1 MSEKK
6 KFTLYAGSVALCVC
20 TAVLL
25 HYVSVAD
32 PYLESACR
40 LLRPFIYIG
49 LYVVWAISF
58 RKRIIQKEIRRCLTA
73 IAAMMIFWM
82 FIRMCKFE
90 ISDEMPTAWRYA
102 WYFYYIPMLLIP
114 TVSLYLA
121 FYIRQPEGYKLPKR
135 RWLLFLPALF
145 LIGIVLTNDMHQL
158 VFTFPKGRLGEV
170 SSYKTGVYGYGRGY
184 YIVIAWELG
193 CALAALL
200 IILLRCRKIKNK
212 KMGWLPFAAY
222 GVAAAYS
229 IAYYLD
235 LPFWKIVSKDM
246 TATLCLL
253 FALIIESCIQCG
265 LIPSNTGYAQL
276 FAASTISAQ
285 ITDQSGKC
293 IYQSQDS
300 ECIAPEIV
308 RQVVQC
314 PIMLENG
321 IRLSGKPILGGY
333 VLWKENLSELQEIVR
348 ELEDRKEELKDANL
362 IEEENLRTKRE
373 VEKLSV
379 KNQLYDKIQ
388 KQTARQSKLLTE
400 FIEAYSMEEDENKRE
415 KILGKIVVI
424 GAYIKRR
431 SNLIFIAEQTVK
443 FPIREL
449 ELCFRESIKNLEWNH
464 VEAGFS
470 TALEEIRSEDAM
482 QIYDFFEAVIEESLE
497 DLLAFN
503 VNLKRREARIIMSMS
518 VECKT
523 DLQEIAR
530 RYGAYAEQDFDGAW
544 LLSLIPGGGSGK

>member
-1 MSEKK
+1 M
-6 KFTLYAGSVALCVC
+6 
-20 TAVLL
+20 
-25 HYVSVAD
+25 
-32 PYLESACR
+32 
-40 LLRPFIYIG
+40 
-49 LYVVWAISF
+49 
-58 RKRIIQKEIRRCLTA
+58 
-73 IAAMMIFWM
+73 
-82 FIRMCKFE
+82 
-90 ISDEMPTAWRYA
+90 
-102 WYFYYIPMLLIP
+102 
-114 TVSLYLA
+114 
-121 FYIRQPEGYKLPKR
+121 
-135 RWLLFLPALF
+135 F
-145 LIGIVLTNDMHQL
+145 LIGIVLTNDLHQL
-158 VFTFPKGRLGEV
+158 VFTFPEGRLGEAA
-170 SSYKTGVYGYGRGY
+170 SYEVGVYGYGAMY
-184 YIVIAWELG
+184 YAIVAWDLG
-193 CALAALL
+193 CLLAALL
-200 IILLRCRKIKNK
+200 IILLRCRKIKNR
-212 KMGWLPFAAY
+212 KMLWMPFGAY
-222 GVAAAYS
+222 GLSVVYG
-229 IAYYLD
+229 IAYYLN
-235 LPFWKIVSKDM
+235 LPFWKIFSSDM
-246 TATLCLL
+246 TAALCLL

-300 ECIAPEIV
+300 EYIAPEIV

-379 KNQLYDKIQ
+379 KNQLY
-388 KQTARQSKLLTE
+388 E
-400 FIEAYSMEEDENKRE
+400 KRK

-449 ELCFRESIKNLEWNH
+449 ELCFRETIKNLEWNH

-497 DLLAFN
+497 DLSAFN

-530 RYGAYAEQDFDGAW
+530 RYGAYAEQDFDGSW
-544 LLSLIPGGGSGK
+544 LLSLILGGGGGK

>member
-1 MSEKK
+1 MP
-6 KFTLYAGSVALCVC
+6 FGAYGLSV
-20 TAVLL
+20 
-25 HYVSVAD
+25 
-32 PYLESACR
+32 
-40 LLRPFIYIG
+40 
-49 LYVVWAISF
+49 
-58 RKRIIQKEIRRCLTA
+58 
-73 IAAMMIFWM
+73 
-82 FIRMCKFE
+82 
-90 ISDEMPTAWRYA
+90 
-102 WYFYYIPMLLIP
+102 
-114 TVSLYLA
+114 
-121 FYIRQPEGYKLPKR
+121 
-135 RWLLFLPALF
+135 
-145 LIGIVLTNDMHQL
+145 
-158 VFTFPKGRLGEV
+158 
-170 SSYKTGVYGYGRGY
+170 VYG
-184 YIVIAWELG
+184 
-193 CALAALL
+193 
-200 IILLRCRKIKNK
+200 
-212 KMGWLPFAAY
+212 
-222 GVAAAYS
+222 
-229 IAYYLD
+229 IAYYLN
-235 LPFWKIVSKDM
+235 LPFWKIFSSDM
-246 TATLCLL
+246 TAALCLL

-362 IEEENLRTKRE
+362 IEEENLRTKRK

-449 ELCFRESIKNLEWNH
+449 ELCFRETIKNLEWNH

-470 TALEEIRSEDAM
+470 TALDEIRSEDAM

-497 DLLAFN
+497 DLSAFT

-523 DLQEIAR
+523 DLREIAE

-544 LLSLIPGGGSGK
+544 LLSLILGGGSGKC

>member
-6 KFTLYAGSVALCVC
+6 KFTLYAGSVTLCVC

-49 LYVVWAISF
+49 LYVMWAISF

-90 ISDEMPTAWRYA
+90 IPDEMPTAWRYA

-158 VFTFPKGRLGEV
+158 VFTFPKGKLGEV

-229 IAYYLD
+229 IAYYLN

-388 KQTARQSKLLTE
+388 KQTARQSALLTE
-400 FIEAYSMEEDENKRE
+400 FIKAYSMEEDENERK

-449 ELCFRESIKNLEWNH
+449 ELCFRETIKNLEWNH

-530 RYGAYAEQDFDGAW
+530 RYGAYAEQDFDGSW
-544 LLSLIPGGGSGK
+544 LLSLILGGGGGK

>member
-6 KFTLYAGSVALCVC
+6 KFTVYIGSVALCVGV
-20 TAVLL
+20 AVLL
-25 HYVSVAD
+25 HYVSFTN
-32 PYLESACR
+32 PYLQSVCH

-49 LYVVWAISF
+49 LYLVWAVSF
-58 RKRIIQKEIRRCLTA
+58 QKRIIQKEPRRCLIM
-73 IAAMMIFWM
+73 IAAMMVFWM
-82 FIRMCKFE
+82 LVRMCKFE
-90 ISDEMPTAWRYA
+90 IPYEMPTALRYA
-102 WYFYYIPMLLIP
+102 WYLYYIPMLLLP

-121 FYIRQPEGYKLPKR
+121 FYIRQPENYKLPAR
-135 RWLLFLPALF
+135 RCLLFSPALF
-145 LIGIVLTNDMHQL
+145 LIGTVLTNDLHQL
-158 VFTFPKGRLGEV
+158 VFTFPEGRLGEAA
-170 SSYKTGVYGYGRGY
+170 SYKVGVYGYGAMY
-184 YIVIAWELG
+184 YAIVAWDLG
-193 CALAALL
+193 CLLVALL

-212 KMGWLPFAAY
+212 KMFWMPFGAY
-222 GVAAAYS
+222 GLSVVYG
-229 IAYYLD
+229 IAYYLN
-235 LPFWKIVSKDM
+235 LPFWKIFSSDM
-246 TATLCLL
+246 TAALCLL

-285 ITDQSGKC
+285 ITDQNGKC

-300 ECIAPEIV
+300 ECITPEIV
-308 RQVVQC
+308 RKVVQS

-362 IEEENLRTKRE
+362 IEEENLRTKKQ

-379 KNQLYDKIQ
+379 QNQLYDKIQ
-388 KQTARQSKLLTE
+388 KQTARQSTLLAK
-400 FIEAYSMEEDENKRE
+400 FMEAYAMEENEKERK

-431 SNLIFIAEQTVK
+431 SNLILIAEQSEV

-449 ELCFRESIKNLEWNH
+449 ELCFRETIRSLEWNH
-464 VEAGFS
+464 VEAAFVTS
-470 TALEEIRSEDAM
+470 LDEIRSEDAM
-482 QIYDFFEAVIEESLE
+482 QIYDFLEAVIEESLE
-497 DLLAFN
+497 DLSAFTL
-503 VNLKRREARIIMSMS
+503 NLKRRDEEILMSLS

-523 DLQEIAR
+523 NLQKVAG
-530 RYGAYAEQDFDGAW
+530 RYQAYAEQDFDGAW
-544 LLSLIPGGGSGK
+544 LLSLVLKGGHDE